1 MWSKFKTFAR
11 QTRSV
16 FIIAPTVATVAIT
29 ANLFGLFNILE
40 WQVRDE
46 FFRSRPA
53 ESPETSIVIVT
64 IDEADI
70 KAAGDWP
77 IPDYLLADLL
87 EKIKAQQPSVIGMD
101 LYRDLPED
109 PGHDQLVEVFS
120 TTPNLIGVE
129 KIIAN
134 RVDPPPVLSE
144 RGQVGLADLVLDGD
158 RTVRRALLTAED
170 SEAEGVIK
178 AGLATQV
185 ALKYLENKGIELTP
199 VNPERQKFQLGKV
212 TFLPLSRREAGYA
225 NNELGGYQVLM
236 NWRGPQSA
244 FIDVSMQEVLTGQIP
259 ADLMR
264 DRMVF
269 IGSTAT
275 STNDFF
281 KSPYGN
287 SRLASQTLMPGVV
300 VHANI
305 ASQLVRGGLEGR
317 PNLYGLTDIWQGIW
331 IASWSLLGAGGSWS
345 IAALSS
351 KREKQRDLVGSRIFW
366 AALGSSALLLGG
378 AYGIFLGGLLIPV
391 VPPLAA
397 FTASVVA
404 TTNAYKHK
412 RLVNINTQLEVT
424 NGQLEQANCQL
435 LDYSKNLETKVEQ
448 RTQELVVAKQAADA
462 ANQAKSEFLA
472 NMSHELRTP
481 LNGILGYAQILELSN
496 TLSEED
502 IKGITIIHQCGAHL
516 LTLINDILDLS
527 KIEAGKLDLHLADFD
542 LSTFLIGVSEICRI
556 RAEQKGLSF
565 YLEVDDR
572 LPMAVHSDEKRL
584 RQVLINLLGNAIKF
598 TDQGSVTLKVAPV
611 ARQVESAEQPST
623 RDTSTFRFTVEDTGV
638 GMSPSQLEKI
648 FLPFEQVGETD
659 RKAEGTGLGLTI
671 SQKIVARMNG
681 QFDVTSRSGEGS
693 IFSVDLPIAA
703 AVDWLPRTQQTTHR
717 QVVGIKSGIESGRP
731 ILLIVDSS
739 RESRMAV
746 TSLLEPIGFS
756 VIEAENGQ
764 AGLALAAAHPPDFVL
779 TELTVP
785 GVDGLS
791 LVKQLRAARPALAI
805 AVFSVRV
812 FETDRQTSLAAG
824 ANAFIP
830 KPLQIDELLAVLQ
843 EQLNLAWIYR
853 DDTQTPKSAH
863 LSSHQKAAQP
873 FSSAEIIPP
882 SIEVLEHL
890 HHLTMMGDLNKV
902 RGILKDVTHKDAKLA
917 PFAAELGKFV
927 DSFQNKQSRDFI
939 KSFLVSKL

>member
-46 FFRSRPA
+46 FFRIRPA

-101 LYRDLPED
+101 LYRDLPEN

-129 KIIAN
+129 KIIAD

-144 RGQVGLADLVLDGD
+144 RGQVGLADLVLDSD

-170 SEAEGVIK
+170 SEAEGTIK

-185 ALKYLENKGIELTP
+185 ALKYLENKDIELTP

-244 FIDVSMQEVLTGQIP
+244 FINVSMQAVLTGQIP

-281 KSPYGN
+281 KSPYSN
-287 SRLASQTLMPGVV
+287 SRFSNSGLTAGVV

-305 ASQLVRGGLEGR
+305 ASQLVRGALEGR
-317 PNLYGLTDIWQGIW
+317 PNLRGLTDVWQGIW
-331 IASWSLLGAGGSWS
+331 IGVWSLLGAGGSWL
-345 IAALSS
+345 IATLGS
-351 KREKQRDLVGSRIFW
+351 KREGQSNLFSSRILW
-366 AALGSSALLLGG
+366 TTLGSGGILVGG
-378 AYGIFLGGLLIPV
+378 AYGLFLGGLLIPV
-391 VPPLAA
+391 VPPLVALVTSA
-397 FTASVVA
+397 VAS
-404 TTNAYKHK
+404 TNAYKHK
-412 RLVNINTQLEVT
+412 RLADINTQLEMT
-424 NGQLEQANCQL
+424 NGQLEQVNYQL
-435 LDYSKNLETKVEQ
+435 LDYSKNLETKVEE
-448 RTQELVVAKQAADA
+448 RTQELTVAKQAADA

-481 LNGILGYAQILELSN
+481 LNGILGYAQILERSD
-496 TLSEED
+496 TLKPED
-502 IKGITIIHQCGAHL
+502 IKGVHIIHQCGTHL

-542 LSTFLIGVSEICRI
+542 LSTFLTGVSEICRI

-565 YLEVDDR
+565 HLKATDS
-572 LPMAVHSDEKRL
+572 LPVAIHSDEKRL

-598 TDQGSVTLKVAPV
+598 TDQGNVTLRVEPIESPV
-611 ARQVESAEQPST
+611 DSAEQRSGS
-623 RDTSTFRFTVEDTGV
+623 DASTFRFIVEDTGV
-638 GMSPSQLEKI
+638 GMSPDQLEKI
-648 FLPFEQVGETD
+648 FLPFEQVGELN
-659 RKAEGTGLGLTI
+659 RKAEGTGLGLAI
-671 SQKIVARMNG
+671 SQRIVARMGG
-681 QFDVTSRSGEGS
+681 QFDVTSRLGEGS

-703 AVDWLPRTQQTTHR
+703 AVDWLPRPQQADNR
-717 QVVGIKSGIESGRP
+717 QIVGIKTGRP
-731 ILLIVDSS
+731 TLLVVDDSP
-739 RESRMAV
+739 ESRMAI

-764 AGLALAAAHPPDFVL
+764 IGLTLAATHQPDLVM
-779 TELTVP
+779 TELMLP

-791 LVKQLRAARPALAI
+791 LVKQLRASRPELAI
-805 AVFSVRV
+805 VVSSVRV
-812 FETDRQTSLAAG
+812 FETDRQTSLEAG
-824 ANAFIP
+824 ANAFMP
-830 KPLQIDELLAVLQ
+830 KPLQVDELLAVMH
-843 EQLNLAWIYR
+843 EQLDLEWVYR
-853 DDTQTPKSAH
+853 GADTH
-863 LSSHQKAAQP
+863 LLKTTYLDSQQHSLQP
-873 FSSAEIIPP
+873 LSSAEIIPP
-882 SIEVLEHL
+882 SAEVLEHL
-890 HHLTMMGDLNKV
+890 HHLTMMGDLNQI
-902 RGILKDVTHKDAKLA
+902 RGILKEVTQKDASLA
-917 PFAAELGKFV
+917 PFAAELRKFV
-927 DSFQNKQSRDFI
+927 DSFQNKKSREFI
-939 KSFLVSKL
+939 KSFLVSKS